1 MKSVSPVETGK
12 LLKSIRHELGWSL
25 DQTAEQT
32 GVSKAMLGQIERGES
47 TPTVATLW
55 KIATGLR
62 VPMTTLLEPDREE
75 GGVLLLRDA
84 SSLRVRPS
92 QEGMQRALLFPYE
105 TRFGFELYEL
115 TFAPDFESISE
126 PHDIGVVEHVTVLR
140 GEVELLVEEDWR
152 LLKEGQS
159 LRFPADRRHG
169 YRNRTESEAVVMDL
183 IHYRFI
189 PRNVAGRETQ
199 EGS

>member
-1 MKSVSPVETGK
+1 MKPVSPVDTWK
-12 LLKSIRHELGWSL
+12 RLKSIRHDLGWSL
-25 DQTAEQT
+25 DKTAERT

-62 VPMTTLLEPDREE
+62 VPMTALLEPDREE
-75 GGVLLLRDA
+75 GDLLLFRDA
-84 SSLRVRPS
+84 SRLRVRPS

-105 TRFGFELYEL
+105 ARFGFELYEL
-115 TFAPDFESISE
+115 TFAPGFESISE
-126 PHDIGVVEHVTVLR
+126 PHDTGVVEHVSVLS
-140 GEVELLVEEDWR
+140 GEIELLVGEEWR
-152 LLKEGQS
+152 KLTEGQS

-169 YRNRTESEAVVMDL
+169 YRNRTQNEAVVMDI

-189 PRNVAGRETQ
+189 PQNVADRETQ
-199 EGS
+199 AGS

>member
-1 MKSVSPVETGK
+1 MKSLSPVDTGN
-12 LLKSIRHELGWSL
+12 LLKSIRHDLGWSL
-25 DQTAEQT
+25 DKTAERT

-62 VPMTTLLEPDREE
+62 VPMTALLEPDREE
-75 GGVLLLRDA
+75 GDVLLLRDA
-84 SSLRVRPS
+84 RRLRVRPS
-92 QEGMQRALLFPYE
+92 EEGMQRALLFPYE

-140 GEVELLVEEDWR
+140 GEIELLVEDEWR
-152 LLKEGQS
+152 RVEQGQS

-169 YRNRTESEAVVMDL
+169 YRNRTQSETVVMDL

-189 PRNVAGRETQ
+189 PQNIAERKTQAG
-199 EGS
+199 S